1 MCISLLSLFYQ
12 YSMAPK
18 AEKKKPKKKRK
29 LEKKAQDENLERAIK
44 KE

>member
-12 YSMAPK
+12 LSVAPK
-18 AEKKKPKKKRK
+18 AEKKTKPKKP
-29 LEKKAQDENLERAIK
+29 QYNNLESAIK